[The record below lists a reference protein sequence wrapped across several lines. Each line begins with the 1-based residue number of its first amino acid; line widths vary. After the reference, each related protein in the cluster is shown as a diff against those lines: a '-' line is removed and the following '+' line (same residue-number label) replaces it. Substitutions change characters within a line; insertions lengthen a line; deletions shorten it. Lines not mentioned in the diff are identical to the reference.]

1 MDKVKIIYVM
11 DPICG
16 WCYGN
21 IENTKALFNDFKDKV
36 EFEVLPGGMWSGDN
50 KRIQSE
56 QMMNYFLKH
65 DKTITQTT
73 GVEYGQG
80 YIDFITNRQDVVLD
94 SEIPSSAIV
103 TISKIAPE
111 LILPFAM
118 EILKA
123 RYFYGKDFNDDQ
135 TYEDILATLNI
146 DSKLFFEHFKSEE
159 IKPAT
164 QEVFKKAA
172 SYARSYPTLL
182 AEKNGQVYMLEQ
194 GYLPYND
201 LKANVQ
207 SILEK

>member
-1 MDKVKIIYVM
+1 M

-123 RYFYGKDFNDDQ
+123 RYFYGKDFSDDQ

>member
-1 MDKVKIIYVM
+1 M

-65 DKTITQTT
+65 NKTITQTT

>member
-1 MDKVKIIYVM
+1 M